1 MTPLRGR
8 ALAVYVFCCA
18 VWGSTWVVIKV
29 GLRDLPPFS
38 FAAIRMGIACAVMAP
53 LAFRHAGRRPTRGEM
68 FWIGLCGLLQI
79 GISYA
84 FIFFAEERI
93 DAALAAILFC
103 TFPIWVGLFGHFW
116 LPGEP
121 LTRRAI
127 AASALGL
134 FGVGVIQGPAVV
146 AALGERPG
154 PLLVG
159 GLCVLGSAIAC
170 AVANVLNKR
179 HFGGVSPYQNVW
191 GQTLVGAIF
200 LSALAVL
207 FERGAPM
214 RWTPASVSA
223 LLYLALFGTALTFAG
238 LFWLIPRVPVAV
250 VGTIPL
256 VDTIVAVLLGALI
269 LGETLSPRV
278 FAGAV
283 LILGGVVLVAL
294 PGRAPHAGSTS
305 PGGR

>member
-8 ALAVYVFCCA
+8 SLAVYVFCCA

-29 GLRDLPPFS
+29 GLRDLSPFT
-38 FAAIRMGIACAVMAP
+38 FAAIRMAIACAVMAP
-53 LAFRHAGRRPTRGEM
+53 LAFRRSGRRPTGREV
-68 FWIGLCGLLQI
+68 FWIGFCGLLQI
-79 GISYA
+79 GLSYA
-84 FIFFAEERI
+84 FIFFAEQRI

-103 TFPIWVGLFGHFW
+103 TFPIWVGLFGHLW

-127 AASALGL
+127 AASVLGL
-134 FGVGVIQGPAVV
+134 IGVGVIQGPEVM
-146 AALGERPG
+146 AALGQRPG

-159 GLCVLGSAIAC
+159 GLCVLGSSIAC
-170 AVANVLNKR
+170 AIANVLNKK
-179 HFGGVSPYQNVW
+179 HFGSVSPYQNVW
-191 GQTLVGAIF
+191 GQTLIGSIF
-200 LSALAVL
+200 LFALAGL

-214 RWTPASVSA
+214 HWTLASVSA
-223 LLYLALFGTALTFAG
+223 LLYLSLFGTALTFAG

-278 FAGAV
+278 FTGAA
-283 LILGGVVLVAL
+283 LIIGGVLLVAL
-294 PGRAPHAGSTS
+294 PARTRDAGSTS